1 MPATVI
7 SLGYLRLGATD
18 LDAWAEFAE
27 NLIGAMVAE
36 ADDERMLLRID
47 HYAYRLDIR
56 KNETGG
62 VLAAGWEVRSA
73 KDLQEIV
80 TRLEAHGYAVE
91 WLGADAARERMVS
104 EVVRFRD
111 PEDNYDLELFWGLK
125 SATPRFASPLGATF
139 VADNLG
145 LGHLFHAC
153 TDASKYSE
161 LYFDILGF
169 QLSDH
174 IDFPPDGEIVGVFTH
189 CNPRHHSF
197 AFAANAM
204 RKQGIGHFMLEVT
217 ELDILGRALDY
228 IEEKGIPVVQTF
240 GRHTNDKMVSVYVLT
255 PSGVAM
261 EFGTGGILIDDATWR
276 PVRYDIA
283 HYWGHHR

>member
-1 MPATVI
+1 MNATVI
-7 SLGYLRLGATD
+7 SLGYLRLGAED
-18 LDAWAEFAE
+18 LEAWREFAE
-27 NLIGAMVAE
+27 NLLGAMVAE
-36 ADDERMLLRID
+36 NDADRMLLRID

-56 KNETGG
+56 RTNTGG
-62 VLAAGWEVRSA
+62 VLAAGWEVKGPHELA
-73 KDLQEIV
+73 ELV
-80 TRLEAHGYAVE
+80 ARLEEHRYAVE
-91 WLGADAARERMVS
+91 RLDATAAKERMVS

-139 VADNLG
+139 VAGDLG

-153 TDASKYSE
+153 TDAAKYSE

-169 QLSDH
+169 ELSDH
-174 IDFPPDGEIVGVFTH
+174 IDFPPDGDIVGIFTH

-197 AFAANAM
+197 AFAENAM

-228 IEEKGIPVVQTF
+228 IEEKNVPVVQTF